1 MVFLTSHNTHYME
14 ILKYSSFLIAPAIAL
29 LIYLFLRYRFPKG
42 KFGLLYQSFIYG
54 LISLVPVLL
63 VQLIASYMG
72 LDSLTTLKR
81 IAFYS
86 LVVMGMTSEISKFIF
101 LRVFCYPN
109 ENFKTPVDGII
120 YSVMIA
126 MGFATVNNVLYFIN
140 IPNLTV
146 SGLNA
151 ATAGPA
157 NLIYGV
163 LMGFFVGLGKM
174 RSIKYIDSLTGLSA
188 AIFFHAMY
196 DFCLITKDRTLLA
209 IFFAGSLIITF
220 SLIAVAIRVH
230 QKPVNSRSKG

>member
-1 MVFLTSHNTHYME
+1 ME
-14 ILKYSSFLIAPAIAL
+14 ILKFATFLIAPAIAI
-29 LIYLFLRYRFPKG
+29 LISLYLKYRFPEG
-42 KFGLLYQSFIYG
+42 KFGLLYKSFIYG
-54 LISLVPVLL
+54 LISLVPVLV
-63 VQLIASYMG
+63 VQLIASSMG

-86 LVVMGMTSEISKFIF
+86 LVVMGMASEISKFVLLKIF
-101 LRVFCYPN
+101 IYPK
-109 ENFKTPVDGII
+109 EDFKTPVDGII

-126 MGFATVNNVLYFIN
+126 MGFATVNNILYFIN

-146 SGLNA
+146 STLNA

-174 RSIKYIDSLTGLSA
+174 REIKFIDSLTGLAA

-196 DFCLITKDRTLLA
+196 DFCLITKDHTLLG

-220 SLIAVAIRVH
+220 SLIVVAIRMD
-230 QKPVNSRSKG
+230 QKPVKRRRKY